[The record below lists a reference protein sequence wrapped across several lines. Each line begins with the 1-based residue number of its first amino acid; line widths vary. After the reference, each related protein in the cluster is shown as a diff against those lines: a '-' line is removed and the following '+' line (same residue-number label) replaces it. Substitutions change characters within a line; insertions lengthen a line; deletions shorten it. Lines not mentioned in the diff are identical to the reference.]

1 MLQSMVIIQLNK
13 MTPTDFIILMISFGC
28 IMAVILWLYDG
39 YKIDQEKRQE
49 ELTKSFNR
57 NNDRK

>member
-1 MLQSMVIIQLNK
+1 
-13 MTPTDFIILMISFGC
+13 MTPTNFIILMISFGC
-28 IMAVILWLYDG
+28 VCAVGSWLYDG

-57 NNDRK
+57 NNDS

>member
-1 MLQSMVIIQLNK
+1 
-13 MTPTDFIILMISFGC
+13 MTPTNFIILMISFGC

-39 YKIDQEKRQE
+39 YKIDLKRKQE

-57 NNDRK
+57 ERNNGQR

>member
-1 MLQSMVIIQLNK
+1 
-13 MTPTDFIILMISFGC
+13 MTSTYFIILMISFAC
-28 IMAVILWLYDG
+28 FYAVILWLYDG

>member
-1 MLQSMVIIQLNK
+1 
-13 MTPTDFIILMISFGC
+13 MTPTYFIILMISFGC

-39 YKIDQEKRQE
+39 YKIDQEKKQE

>member
-1 MLQSMVIIQLNK
+1 

-28 IMAVILWLYDG
+28 VCAVGLWLFDG

-49 ELTKSFNR
+49 KLTKSFNR
-57 NNDRK
+57 KNEN

>member
-1 MLQSMVIIQLNK
+1 
-13 MTPTDFIILMISFGC
+13 MTPTDFIILMLCFGYFY
-28 IMAVILWLYDG
+28 AVISWLYDG

-57 NNDRK
+57 KNDR

>member
-1 MLQSMVIIQLNK
+1 
-13 MTPTDFIILMISFGC
+13 MTPTNFIILMISFGC
-28 IMAVILWLYDG
+28 IMAVWVWLYDG

-57 NNDRK
+57 NNENR